1 MANPSKKLFF
11 AGMLAGAIVM
21 PIVLFSAGWIVTS
34 GAAGAAVK
42 QSAQDAIVAS
52 LAPIC
57 VSQFPQGDGRAGQL
71 AKLKA
76 LSQWSRPDYVT
87 QNGWATMP
95 GGDASNGLVASE
107 CARRLA
113 DLEK

>member
-1 MANPSKKLFF
+1 MAGKGKGLFF
-11 AGMLAGAIVM
+11 AGALMGAVVM
-21 PIVLFSAGWIVTS
+21 PVVLFSAGWIITS
-34 GAAGAAVK
+34 GASKAAVRE
-42 QSAQDAIVAS
+42 SAQAAIVES

-57 VSQFPQGDGRAGQL
+57 VTQFSQAAGRADKL

-76 LSQWSRPDYVT
+76 LSQWDRPEFVA

-95 GGDASNGLVASE
+95 GGNSANSLVASE

-113 DLEK
+113 VLE

>member
-1 MANPSKKLFF
+1 MAKTSKKLFF
-11 AGMLAGAIVM
+11 AGVVTGAIIA

-34 GAAGAAVK
+34 GASNAAVK
-42 QSAQDAIVAS
+42 DSAREAVVES

-57 VSQFPQGDGRAGQL
+57 VTQFSKSDGHAGQL

-76 LSQWSRPDYVT
+76 LSRWDRPDFVR

-95 GGDASNGLVASE
+95 GADSANGLVASE
-107 CARRLA
+107 CARRLVA
-113 DLEK
+113 MDK